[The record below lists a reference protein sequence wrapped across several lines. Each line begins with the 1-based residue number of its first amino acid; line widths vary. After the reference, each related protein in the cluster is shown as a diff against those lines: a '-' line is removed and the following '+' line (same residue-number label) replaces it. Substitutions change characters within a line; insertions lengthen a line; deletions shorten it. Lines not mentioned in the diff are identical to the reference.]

1 MSNSTTG
8 RDAFPFRPK
17 PETMRR
23 IEQWYQA
30 DNCRSK
36 NEFIEKAVN
45 YYANALAAKDVD
57 RLPAMVAAAL
67 NSRLKTF
74 EDRLSS
80 LLFKQAVELDTLA
93 QLNAAAYQF
102 DEASLRDL
110 RAKSVQTVKATH
122 GRISFEQRAREAEAA
137 RYGDTASQYGDD
149 YDWQD

>member
-1 MSNSTTG
+1 MSNNTTN
-8 RDAFPFRPK
+8 RNTFPFRPK

-45 YYANALAAKDVD
+45 FYANALAAKDID

-67 NSRLKTF
+67 DSRLGTF

-93 QLNAAAYQF
+93 QLNAAAYEF

-137 RYGDTASQYGDD
+137 RYGDDEAHYEDEL
-149 YDWQD
+149 

>member
-1 MSNSTTG
+1 MSKSTTG
-8 RDAFPFRPK
+8 KDAFPFRPK

-23 IEQWYQA
+23 IEQWYRA

-67 NSRLKTF
+67 DSRLKTF

-80 LLFKQAVELDTLA
+80 LLFKQSVELDTLA
-93 QLNAAAYQF
+93 QLNAAAYEF

-110 RAKSVQTVKATH
+110 RAKSVQNVKASH
-122 GRISFEQRAREAEAA
+122 GHISIEQWAKKAAAA
-137 RYGDTASQYGDD
+137 RYGEDD
-149 YDWQD
+149 VCYEDEL